1 MASKRKTTIKDI
13 ADAAGVS
20 VALVSFVMN
29 NMSGGKYRVSAKTTK
44 KILSISEE
52 LNYQPNNAARSL
64 RKGRSNTIGVILSDI
79 SNPFFSDIARCIE
92 DKAYQYKYT
101 VIFGSTDED
110 AGKLDNLIKV
120 FINKGVDGLIIVP
133 CDGSRKHI
141 EKVLEANIPLVLLD
155 RTIPDLEVNHVTLNN
170 KKALALAV
178 GNLIEGGSRKIEMIS
193 YAWSVSNIAEREAG
207 YQHTMK
213 QFSLSENIRIH
224 RLKYKNIPD
233 QMEKVVTEAVNKGA
247 EALVFATNT
256 LAIAGMKTLCKHNL
270 RVPEDIA
277 VVCFDSSEAFELYY
291 TTVTYIKQP
300 VEQFGQEALDL
311 LVKAIGQKEQTKC
324 STIMLNPELVT
335 GKSSSRK

>member
-1 MASKRKTTIKDI
+1 MQRFAETHRKS
-13 ADAAGVS
+13 ARGQYSLGVVGS
-20 VALVSFVMN
+20 YDPRS
-29 NMSGGKYRVSAKTTK
+29 R
-44 KILSISEE
+44 SE
-52 LNYQPNNAARSL
+52 
-64 RKGRSNTIGVILSDI
+64 
-79 SNPFFSDIARCIE
+79 
-92 DKAYQYKYT
+92 
-101 VIFGSTDED
+101 
-110 AGKLDNLIKV
+110 
-120 FINKGVDGLIIVP
+120 P
-133 CDGSRKHI
+133 CH
-141 EKVLEANIPLVLLD
+141 AQQQ
-155 RTIPDLEVNHVTLNN
+155 
-170 KKALALAV
+170 KALALAV

-270 RVPEDIA
+270 RVPDDIA

-324 STIMLNPELVT
+324 STITLNPELVT
-335 GKSSSRK
+335 GNHLRGNSPQPIASRGVFYFYNRC

>member
-1 MASKRKTTIKDI
+1 M
-13 ADAAGVS
+13 
-20 VALVSFVMN
+20 
-29 NMSGGKYRVSAKTTK
+29 
-44 KILSISEE
+44 
-52 LNYQPNNAARSL
+52 
-64 RKGRSNTIGVILSDI
+64 ILSDI

-133 CDGSRKHI
+133 CNGSRKHI

-270 RVPEDIA
+270 RVPDDIA
-277 VVCFDSSEAFELYY
+277 VVCFDSSEAFELYH
-291 TTVTYIKQP
+291 TTVTYLKQP

-324 STIMLNPELVT
+324 STITLNPELVT

>member
-44 KILSISEE
+44 KILSIAEE
-52 LNYQPNNAARSL
+52 LDYQPNNAARSL

-110 AGKLDNLIKV
+110 AAKLDNLIKV

-133 CDGSRKHI
+133 CDGAQKHI

-155 RTIPDLEVNHVTLNN
+155 RTIPDLEVNNVVLNN
-170 KKALALAV
+170 RKALALAV
-178 GNLIEGGSRKIEMIS
+178 GNLVEGGSRKIEMVS
-193 YAWSVSNIAEREAG
+193 YAWNLSNIAEREAG

-224 RLKYKNIPD
+224 RLKYKNISD
-233 QMEKVVTEAVNKGA
+233 QMEKILTAAVNKGV

-256 LAIAGMKTLCKHNL
+256 LAVAGMKTLCRKGL
-270 RVPEDIA
+270 RVPDDIA

-291 TTVTYIKQP
+291 TTVTYVKQP

-311 LVKAIGQKEQTKC
+311 LIKAIGENEQVKY
-324 STIMLNPELVT
+324 STIMLNPELVE
-335 GKSSSRK
+335 GKSSTRK